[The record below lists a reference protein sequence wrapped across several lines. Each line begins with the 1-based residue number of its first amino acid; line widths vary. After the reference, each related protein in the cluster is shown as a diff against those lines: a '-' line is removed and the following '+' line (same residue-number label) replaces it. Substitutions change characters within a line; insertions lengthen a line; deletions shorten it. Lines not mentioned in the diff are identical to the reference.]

1 LAAAVA
7 TARGRQHT
15 AKCRGAKRA
24 SYDAVHV
31 GEKLMAE
38 NYEINTT

>member
-7 TARGRQHT
+7 TARGRQYT